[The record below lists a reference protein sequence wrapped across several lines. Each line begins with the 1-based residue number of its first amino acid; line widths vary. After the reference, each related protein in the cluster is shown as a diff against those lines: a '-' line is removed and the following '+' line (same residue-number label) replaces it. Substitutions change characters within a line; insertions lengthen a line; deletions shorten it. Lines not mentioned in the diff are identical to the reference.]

1 MNPEEEK
8 TIPVQAVDAGSGQTT
23 PEPAGS
29 ADMTGTVTTSDTPAA
44 DVSVTQTAQD
54 YQQNPNAQFN
64 SAQGYQQ
71 NPNAQFY
78 GTQNYQ
84 QNPNTQFYGAQNYQ
98 QNPNAQFNGTQGYQQ
113 NPNAQFN
120 GAQGYQQNPNAQ
132 FNGTQGYQQ
141 NPNAQFNGAQGFTQG
156 FQNMTGTAGNSGY
169 NAGANQSDTQYYN
182 NQNYQQNPNAQFGN
196 SVNQTSQYGGAQSY
210 QNPYYVNPASIPPA
224 AVPKKKSKKMIWIPI
239 VSVVLV
245 AAIAV
250 GIYFLV
256 SKKPH
261 NPEEAITA
269 AMSNTF
275 SAERTSTAAGW
286 LSSQD
291 LSMLTQSSSYQVN
304 MDMTIDEVSGSLADD
319 ISMLEG
325 FGFTTSAAID
335 FNAARYAGGGSILYD
350 GTSYIDY
357 DIYAYD
363 DYIALACP
371 SLFEGYIE
379 FNTTNFGTD
388 FNNSPLAE
396 ALDTTIDPSIGFQFF
411 ELFTTAQETD
421 VEVPHEFQEFLD
433 SIRYEEGDKKDL
445 QVNGKSQTC
454 QGYRIVVPRDSME
467 NLLRWFCDYA
477 GSLGTPVEY
486 EEIAEVLPREDFV
499 MNVYVDNK
507 GRMARFSFELPIESA
522 QTELSC
528 QIDFTGL
535 GDNPADHV
543 TGNITMNIEGY
554 AYGFSFE
561 STTNTSGA
569 TTTQNTTMSVDV
581 SGISVAN
588 ATYVSTFDTET
599 KDAHMDL
606 SVSAMYT
613 SILSMNLDYSYTDVV
628 PGEQFTVNLED
639 LTLDIAGELTIGLS
653 GSSTVSK
660 LNGSVEEPSG
670 TKYDL
675 FTMTEDDFN
684 VLAEE
689 IMENMLNGPLGSF
702 IAGGLYN
709 DDDIFYDDEYNW

>member
-29 ADMTGTVTTSDTPAA
+29 ADMTGTVTASDTPAA
-44 DVSVTQTAQD
+44 DVSATQEALGS
-54 YQQNPNAQFN
+54 QQT
-64 SAQGYQQ
+64 SQGYQQ

-78 GTQNYQ
+78 G
-84 QNPNTQFYGAQNYQ
+84 A
-98 QNPNAQFNGTQGYQQ
+98 QGYQQ

-120 GAQGYQQNPNAQ
+120 GAQWYQQSPNAQ
-132 FNGTQGYQQ
+132 FNGAQGYQQ

-169 NAGANQSDTQYYN
+169 NAGTNQSDTQYYN
-182 NQNYQQNPNAQFGN
+182 NQNYQQNPNAQFN
-196 SVNQTSQYGGAQSY
+196 GAQGY
-210 QNPYYVNPASIPPA
+210 QNPYYVNPASIPPT

-291 LSMLTQSSSYQVN
+291 LSMLTQNSSYQVN
-304 MDMTIDEVSGSLADD
+304 MDMTIDEVSGSLAED

-325 FGFTTSAAID
+325 FGFTTAAAID
-335 FNAARYAGGGSILYD
+335 LNAARYAGGGSILYD

-379 FNTTNFGTD
+379 FKTTNFGTD

-467 NLLRWFCDYA
+467 NLLRWLCDYA

-486 EEIAEVLPREDFV
+486 EEIAEILPREDFV